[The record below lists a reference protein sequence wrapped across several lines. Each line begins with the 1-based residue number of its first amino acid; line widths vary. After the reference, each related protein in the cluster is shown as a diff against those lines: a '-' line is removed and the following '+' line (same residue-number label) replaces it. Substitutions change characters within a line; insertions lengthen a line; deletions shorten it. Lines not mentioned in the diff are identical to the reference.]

1 MRETID
7 ILSLLC
13 FSQRISLQAIS
24 HDIVEVRRILEE
36 IRLEVVLVGVVG
48 CSLELGAVTLL
59 GHVVDDAA
67 SVVDDHLSALPVEL
81 HAV

>member
-13 FSQRISLQAIS
+13 FSQRISVQAIS
-24 HDIVEVRRILEE
+24 HDIIEVRRILEE

-59 GHVVDDAA
+59 GEVVDDAA